1 MTLVCGLLYSQATL
15 TELTG
20 DIQATQREL
29 VEAQS
34 EYNYLSG
41 VLDSKTGLKNV
52 EEIATTQ
59 LGLMKLDR
67 SQITYFFAGRRELDP
82 PAGQHGKAHYGI
94 FDHQRAEPGGVP
106 GPPEPSPESVR
117 RHAWL
122 SGPVFTTR
130 RRKWNDHAEYA
141 AKPKTKHQQGLPRFM
156 RIRSYVLLGLFLLV
170 GCGC

>member
-1 MTLVCGLLYSQATL
+1 MAQAAYDLERFEHREREPKARVRAVQGAKKPSRFNAHTAKLAAVTAILVTLVCGLLYSQATL

-34 EYNYLSG
+34 EYNYLSS

-67 SQITYFFAGRRELDP
+67 SQITYFSLDGESSIRRPDSTAKRITEFLTTSVLSLAEYLDP
-82 PAGQHGKAHYGI
+82 
-94 FDHQRAEPGGVP
+94 
-106 GPPEPSPESVR
+106 
-117 RHAWL
+117 
-122 SGPVFTTR
+122 
-130 RRKWNDHAEYA
+130 
-141 AKPKTKHQQGLPRFM
+141 
-156 RIRSYVLLGLFLLV
+156 
-170 GCGC
+170 